1 MQQPGATGAEAT
13 TLVTVGGAIVSTYN
27 WSFLLGQSLMPALN
41 AIMLGTLLYRSGLVP
56 RILPVIGLI
65 GAPLLIATTVAT
77 LFGVVVQYSSIA
89 VLSAVPIGCVGDLAR
104 PVADVQGLQVLR
116 AAHGRGGRP
125 IGQSGWIGNRAA
137 FRYGRRGESGCSVTA
152 TELRSGPFGSPHP
165 GDKMSSPRH
174 LARIAGVFYLMVGI
188 FGGFAEGF
196 VDPKLYVA
204 GDAAAT
210 AGNVAANSELARM
223 GVVAH
228 LVDGVFFALT
238 AMALYLLL
246 GHVQK
251 TAARLMV
258 LFVALAVGMIC
269 LNAVFLFE
277 GMQVATDPSYL
288 AAFGIAGSSALV
300 MVLLD
305 IQHYGTLAAQ
315 VFFGL
320 WLVPLGYLAYR
331 SGLFPKVLGVVL
343 VVAAVSY
350 VADTFAAFLLPD
362 LEQQI
367 KPFLIDRA
375 PRRRD
380 LDGRLPAGQ
389 GCEDRSS
396 GRSCARGRPCARP
409 VLTSRHRRA
418 TPANPWKK
426 LRWSTRNSSSGGRIT
441 IAMPAKVSPWS
452 VA

>member
-1 MQQPGATGAEAT
+1 
-13 TLVTVGGAIVSTYN
+13 
-27 WSFLLGQSLMPALN
+27 
-41 AIMLGTLLYRSGLVP
+41 
-56 RILPVIGLI
+56 
-65 GAPLLIATTVAT
+65 
-77 LFGVVVQYSSIA
+77 
-89 VLSAVPIGCVGDLAR
+89 
-104 PVADVQGLQVLR
+104 
-116 AAHGRGGRP
+116 
-125 IGQSGWIGNRAA
+125 
-137 FRYGRRGESGCSVTA
+137 
-152 TELRSGPFGSPHP
+152 
-165 GDKMSSPRH
+165 MSSPRQ

-210 AGNVAANSELARM
+210 AGNVAANSELVRM

-246 GHVQK
+246 SHVQK

-288 AAFGIAGSSALV
+288 AAFGNAGSSALV

-320 WLVPLGYLAYR
+320 WLAPLGYLAYR

-350 VADTFAAFLLPD
+350 VVGHVHGVPDPRPRAADQANPD
-362 LEQQI
+362 H
-367 KPFLIDRA
+367 RA

-389 GCEDRSS
+389 GCEVRSS
-396 GRSCARGRPCARP
+396 GRSRDRG
-409 VLTSRHRRA
+409 
-418 TPANPWKK
+418 
-426 LRWSTRNSSSGGRIT
+426 
-441 IAMPAKVSPWS
+441 
-452 VA
+452 